1 MKFKPPGLTQ
11 FPIYRG
17 TPRHENGGR
26 VAKTPRRWLVAVV
39 ASVESRIR
47 DTVGPGAPWAP
58 RLVAGL
64 VTHAEQHPVRRPGPM
79 SRTLTDDL
87 QALRRW
93 LVAEG
98 VTHVC
103 LESTGSYWKPVYN
116 LPEDTEVVWLVNPSH
131 IKPSGAAKPT

>member
-1 MKFKPPGLTQ
+1 
-11 FPIYRG
+11 
-17 TPRHENGGR
+17 
-26 VAKTPRRWLVAVV
+26 
-39 ASVESRIR
+39 
-47 DTVGPGAPWAP
+47 
-58 RLVAGL
+58 
-64 VTHAEQHPVRRPGPM
+64 M